1 MSRIGKKQI
10 LIPEKTEVS
19 FSEGVLTVK
28 GQHGMLKR
36 KIESNIS
43 VQIKDDIITLSPN
56 NNSLFSKA
64 LWGTSASHII
74 NMVRGVNELY
84 KKQLIIEGVGY
95 KAEKTGGKI
104 ILSIG
109 FSHPVEVK
117 IPEDLNVTIEKDV
130 ISILGPSKETVG
142 QFAASIRSNK
152 KPEPY
157 KGKGIRYIDE
167 VVRRKE
173 GKKTV

>member
-10 LIPEKTEVS
+10 LIPGKTEVS

-28 GQHGMLKR
+28 GQHGTLKR

-117 IPEDLNVTIEKDV
+117 IPEDLNVTIEKNV
-130 ISILGPSKETVG
+130 ISILGPSKETFG

-167 VVRRKE
+167 IVRRKE